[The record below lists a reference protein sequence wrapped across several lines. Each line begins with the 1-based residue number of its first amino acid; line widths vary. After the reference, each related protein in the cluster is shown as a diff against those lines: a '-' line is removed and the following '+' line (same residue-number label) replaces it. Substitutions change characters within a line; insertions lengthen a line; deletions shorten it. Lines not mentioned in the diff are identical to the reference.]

1 MDLRYSPE
9 QQQFAQDVREFTR
22 ANLDPKVA
30 RKVLEGARLE
40 RDDFLNWHK
49 SLHKKG
55 WVGVG
60 WPKAFGGTGWDSTHQ
75 HLSLIH
81 I

>member
-30 RKVLEGARLE
+30 RKVLEGALD
-40 RDDFLNWHK
+40 DDF
-49 SLHKKG
+49 
-55 WVGVG
+55 
-60 WPKAFGGTGWDSTHQ
+60 
-75 HLSLIH
+75 
-81 I
+81 